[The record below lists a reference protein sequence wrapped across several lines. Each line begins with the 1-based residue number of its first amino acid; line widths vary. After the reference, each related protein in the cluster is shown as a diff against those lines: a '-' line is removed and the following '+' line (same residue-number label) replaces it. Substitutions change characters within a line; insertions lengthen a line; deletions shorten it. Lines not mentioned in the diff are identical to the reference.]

1 MNDSVLSMRTLLGE
15 VQALLET
22 DSKRGNREA
31 VRRLQRIA
39 ALASTLALTL
49 ICQRVRK

>member
-1 MNDSVLSMRTLLGE
+1 MRILLGE
-15 VQALLET
+15 VQALLDC
-22 DSKRGNREA
+22 DSTRGNREA
-31 VRRLQRIA
+31 VRLLQRIA